1 MDRMDFGVN
10 KKSNEAL
17 TAKVSVSTPINEVS
31 KDNHKIQGD
40 ETLNSENKLNLDNKL
55 NINQNIKSAKGL
67 KNVVIFGD
75 KGERAEKEL
84 KSIAGK
90 TLKAIST
97 SIDPTLG
104 ALEHIAKHDILFKL
118 RNIKVAQ

>member
-1 MDRMDFGVN
+1 MDFGVG

-17 TAKVSVSTPINEVS
+17 TAKVSVNTPINEVS

-40 ETLNSENKLNLDNKL
+40 ETLNSENKLNLEHKL

-75 KGERAEKEL
+75 KGERAEKAEKEL

-118 RNIKVAQ
+118 RNIKAAQ